1 MKQCNINFL
10 RTSVYPNTPLLY
22 ELCDRYGLYVMDEA
36 FNESHGYGI
45 GNTLLGDDLAWQKA
59 HVDRA
64 ASLVLRDRNH
74 PSIILWSLGNEACSG
89 HNAKAMY
96 DTIRSLDTTRPPF
109 YGEGEGRTFP
119 RYFHF
124 IKVTQ
129 QGRSVGGRRIH
140 YKGGRAYTAQHGDVD
155 LRRDRTLLG
164 FWQPWIRLLPV

>member
-1 MKQCNINFL
+1 LSCCDRKGNVVEHFDNHLGVKKVEIVGEVFKINGKNVKLRGVNRHEHHPRTGRYVDDATHELDIRLMKQCNINFL

-96 DTIRSLDTTRPPF
+96 DTIPF
-109 YGEGEGRTFP
+109 T
-119 RYFHF
+119 
-124 IKVTQ
+124 
-129 QGRSVGGRRIH
+129 
-140 YKGGRAYTAQHGDVD
+140 
-155 LRRDRTLLG
+155 
-164 FWQPWIRLLPV
+164 